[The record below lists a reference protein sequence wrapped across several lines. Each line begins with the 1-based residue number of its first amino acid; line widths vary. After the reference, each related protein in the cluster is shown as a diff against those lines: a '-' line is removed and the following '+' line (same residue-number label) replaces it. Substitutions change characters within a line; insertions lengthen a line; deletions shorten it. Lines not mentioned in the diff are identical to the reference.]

1 MSLYDP
7 SGARKYLTRSERD
20 AFLAASEHADRQ
32 VRTLGMTLAYA
43 GCRLSEALALTID
56 RVDLAAGVLIFESLK
71 KRQRGI
77 YRAVPVPPAL
87 LSALDLVHGIREH
100 QARRGKGRGIRLWP
114 WSRMTG
120 WRAIHA
126 VMQAAGLSGPHAS
139 PKGLRHSFGVSA
151 VSAGNDFLQV
161 DDAGLARQVERLQ
174 RVCRLAR
181 LAGAGVVRIDGGWE
195 KPEVPRERWFERI
208 VAGLSAIRPYLES
221 EGFVLALDN
230 HGTVTNDADF
240 CVRIFEAVG
249 SGQIGANMD
258 TMNYRWAGHD
268 LAAVGRFY
276 HVIAPF
282 VRHVHLKDGRGS
294 RGQYRGTALGE
305 GEIDL
310 ELAVRELSAAGY
322 AGPWVVEYEGPRDE
336 AEAGYRR
343 GLQWL
348 RAHVPA

>member
-1 MSLYDP
+1 MAEFGLIFYNFP
-7 SGARKYLTRSERD
+7 G
-20 AFLAASEHADRQ
+20 H
-32 VRTLGMTLAYA
+32 TLEQFAAYA
-43 GCRLSEALALTID
+43 GQAGFTRAEIPVSHIWNEREAGDDPEARAP
-56 RVDLAAGVLIFESLK
+56 RVAELLGRHGVKL
-71 KRQRGI
+71 
-77 YRAVPVPPAL
+77 
-87 LSALDLVHGIREH
+87 
-100 QARRGKGRGIRLWP
+100 
-114 WSRMTG
+114 
-120 WRAIHA
+120 
-126 VMQAAGLSGPHAS
+126 
-139 PKGLRHSFGVSA
+139 SA